1 MISDDQ
7 AILHD
12 TVRGQRVDMDNPEV
26 SMPPIDIQQTLADL
40 KEERA
45 TLLHQLAELGADSS
59 GELTGDMDYGD
70 AFADAGAATAERTE
84 TMGIIENLKIHLDG
98 VDGAIS
104 RIDEGTYG
112 VCTVCGND
120 ISEDRMLY
128 RPASSQCIS
137 CKSNHS

>member
-1 MISDDQ
+1 MIPDDQ
-7 AILHD
+7 AILYG
-12 TVRGQRVDMDNPEV
+12 TVRGQRVDTDNPEV
-26 SMPPIDIQQTLADL
+26 PMSPIDIQQTLADL
-40 KEERA
+40 REERA
-45 TLLHQLAELGADSS
+45 TLLHQLAELGADAS

-112 VCTVCGND
+112 VCTVCGKD

>member
-1 MISDDQ
+1 MIPDDQ
-7 AILHD
+7 AILYG
-12 TVRGQRVDMDNPEV
+12 TVRSRRVDTDNPEV
-26 SMPPIDIQQTLADL
+26 SMPPIDIEQTLADL
-40 KEERA
+40 REERA
-45 TLLHQLAELGADSS
+45 TLVHQLAELGADAN

-112 VCTVCGND
+112 VCTVCGKY